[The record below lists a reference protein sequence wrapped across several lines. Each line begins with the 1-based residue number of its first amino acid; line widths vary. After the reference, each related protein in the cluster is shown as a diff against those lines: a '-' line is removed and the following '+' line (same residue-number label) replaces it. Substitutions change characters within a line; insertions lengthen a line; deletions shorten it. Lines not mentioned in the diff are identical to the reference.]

1 MTDRG
6 LLVEAVD
13 PAGIGAE
20 VGVEPGDRVLAVND
34 CIVRDILDYRFLAGE
49 EEVEILVRKS
59 GGEDWLLEIEKDY
72 DDYLGLEFEEG
83 GLGRTRNCGNRC
95 IFCFIDQMPPKM
107 RRSLYVRDDDYR
119 LSFLQGN
126 FITLTNV
133 GQEELDRI
141 IRYHLSPLY
150 ISVHTTNPVLRSTMM
165 GNPRAAMINDQ
176 LRELTGA
183 GIEMHA
189 QVVLCP
195 GVNDSQ
201 ELERTVN
208 DLAGL
213 WPAVA
218 SVALV
223 PVGLTGFR
231 AGLKSLR
238 SFGRD
243 DAARLLDQVA
253 VWQQKLKRD
262 LGVPLVYAADE
273 FYLLA
278 RRDFPPADDY
288 GGFPQ
293 TENGVGLVR
302 LFLDEWDGVR
312 PDLPRKLTQPLHLTV
327 ATGRLA
333 ADVLAPVVREL
344 NRIHNLQVDLITVSN
359 RYFGGAVSVAGLL
372 TGSDILAACRN
383 RIGGDMLVLPAAML
397 RRDDPVFLDGL
408 MPWELARQLG
418 VTVTTTADP
427 LDLLNLIKGNPTG
440 GIWECGTNV

>member
-1 MTDRG
+1 MADRG
-6 LLVEAVD
+6 LLIEAVD

-83 GLGRTRNCGNRC
+83 GLGRTRNCGNQC
-95 IFCFIDQMPPKM
+95 IFCFIDQMPLKM
-107 RRSLYVRDDDYR
+107 RQTLYVRDDDYR

-141 IRYHLSPLY
+141 VRYHLSPLY
-150 ISVHTTNPVLRSTMM
+150 ISVHTTNPVLRSKMM
-165 GNPRAAMINDQ
+165 GNPRAALINDQ
-176 LRELTGA
+176 LQVLSGA
-183 GIEMHA
+183 GIEMHV

-195 GVNDSQ
+195 GVNDGP
-201 ELERTVN
+201 ELERTLT
-208 DLAGL
+208 DLSGL

-223 PVGLTGFR
+223 PVGLTSFR
-231 AGLKSLR
+231 AGLKPLC
-238 SFGRD
+238 SFGPE
-243 DAARLLDQVA
+243 DAAKLLDQVA
-253 VWQQKLKRD
+253 AWQGKLKRD
-262 LGVPLVYAADE
+262 LGDPLVYAADE

-278 RRDFPPADDY
+278 HRDFPTADEY

-302 LFLDEWDGVR
+302 LFLDQWDEVR
-312 PDLPRKLTQPLHLTV
+312 LDLPRRLFQPLRLTV

-333 ADVLAPVVREL
+333 ASVLAPVVREL
-344 NRIHNLQVDLITVSN
+344 NQIDNLQVELITVEN
-359 RYFGGAVSVAGLL
+359 NYFGGAVSVAGLL
-372 TGSDILAACRN
+372 TGSDILAACRDLT
-383 RIGGDMLVLPAAML
+383 RGDILVLPAAMM
-397 RRDDPVFLDGL
+397 RREEPVCLDGI
-408 MPWELARQLG
+408 MPWELAQQLD
-418 VTVTTTADP
+418 VTVATAADP
-427 LDLLNLIKGNPTG
+427 QELLSLINGNPTG
-440 GIWECGTNV
+440 GIWERGTNV